1 MCECVFLVKQK
12 TAYELRISDWSSD
25 VCSSDLGEIAP
36 AQTVIVLAARFQEAE
51 CYSALNLCFARPGVD
66 IVVGRHDRW
75 IGRRGQRRIITSP
88 DFPAKLVDRKIG
100 QRLRRSAIAR
110 NERQCGNRSCYSSH
124 SLIRHR

>member
-51 CYSALNLCFARPGVD
+51 CYSALNLCFARPGVG
-66 IVVGRHDRW
+66 IVVGRHPRW
-75 IGRRGQRRIITSP
+75 IGPRCQRSDARRVGKEWGSPCSLRWWTYPEQKTKNEQQR
-88 DFPAKLVDRKIG
+88 
-100 QRLRRSAIAR
+100 
-110 NERQCGNRSCYSSH
+110 
-124 SLIRHR
+124 